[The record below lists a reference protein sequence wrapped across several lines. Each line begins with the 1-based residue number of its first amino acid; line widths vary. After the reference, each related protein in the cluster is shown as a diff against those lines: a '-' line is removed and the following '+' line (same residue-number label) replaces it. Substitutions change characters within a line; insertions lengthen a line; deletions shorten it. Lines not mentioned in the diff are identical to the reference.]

1 MARPKFIPSIHPKL
15 LSMAKNYFSS
25 DFTLGIV
32 GGGQLGKMLLQETRR
47 LDIKTHTLDPS
58 PVAPCRIGSHHFT
71 QGALTDYDTVMAF
84 GQACD
89 VLTIEIENINTRAL
103 THLAEAGKK
112 VFPQPHL
119 VEMIQSKIRQK
130 AFYQENGLPTAHF
143 HTFPDAASLKRAF
156 QEKTFSLPAVWKI
169 DRGGFDGRGVQ
180 MLRKEEDLDKLPND
194 PALIEKLVPF
204 ERELAVVV
212 ARSAGGQMKAF
223 PTVEMDFHPE
233 ANLVEYVFSPGEI
246 SAKLSQRARDL
257 ACEVAEK
264 LAIVGVLAV
273 EMFVTPTGELLINEV
288 APRVH
293 NSGHLSIE
301 GNYTSQFEQHLRA
314 ILDLPLGATDTVQP
328 SVMVNL
334 VGAPESQG
342 PVQYQGL
349 EQVLAMPGTYVHL
362 YGKAET
368 RPFRKMGHITVLA
381 LELAEARRKARQVK
395 ESVKVTSL

>member
-1 MARPKFIPSIHPKL
+1 
-15 LSMAKNYFSS
+15 MAKNYFSS

-130 AFYQENGLPTAHF
+130 AFYQENGLPTAPF
-143 HTFPDAASLKRAF
+143 HAFSDAASLKAAF
-156 QEKTFSLPAVWKI
+156 QEETFPLPAVWKI

-180 MLRKEEDLDKLPND
+180 MLRTAQDLENLPD
-194 PALIEKLVPF
+194 GPALIEKLIPF

-223 PTVEMDFHPE
+223 PTVEMDFHTE
-233 ANLVEYVFSPGEI
+233 ANLVEYVFSPGQTNPEI
-246 SAKLSQRARDL
+246 SKQARDL
-257 ACEVAEK
+257 ACAVAEK
-264 LAIVGVLAV
+264 LNIVGVLAV
-273 EMFVTPTGELLINEV
+273 EMFVTSGGELLINEV

-328 SVMVNL
+328 AVMVNL
-334 VGAPESQG
+334 VGKPESQG
-342 PVQYQGL
+342 PVHYQGI
-349 EQVLAMPGTYVHL
+349 EKVLAMPGTYVHL

-381 LELAEARRKARQVK
+381 PELEEARGKARQVK
-395 ESVKVTSL
+395 EFVKVISL